1 PFVSALPPETSASHC
16 PHRHAHPHS
25 FPTRRSS
32 DLGERADDFREVTR
46 PALGGIASGALIT
59 ATPELPGFQFNPP
72 RAQALFYEDWHR
84 FDFKLR
90 AMDAPLDQ
98 AGNGRITFTVEGVI
112 VADVPLSVYV
122 GTSGG
127 RDDAT
132 TAVTRPL
139 YRAIFCSYS
148 RKDTEIIER
157 VERAYKALGLDFLRD
172 VVTIKS
178 GQHWND
184 ELLRMIER
192 A

>member
-1 PFVSALPPETSASHC
+1 
-16 PHRHAHPHS
+16 
-25 FPTRRSS
+25 
-32 DLGERADDFREVTR
+32 
-46 PALGGIASGALIT
+46 
-59 ATPELPGFQFNPP
+59 
-72 RAQALFYEDWHR
+72 
-84 FDFKLR
+84 
-90 AMDAPLDQ
+90 
-98 AGNGRITFTVEGVI
+98 VEGVI

-122 GTSGG
+122 GMSGG

-192 A
+192 ADIFQLFWSDASAASPYVRQEWEYALKL